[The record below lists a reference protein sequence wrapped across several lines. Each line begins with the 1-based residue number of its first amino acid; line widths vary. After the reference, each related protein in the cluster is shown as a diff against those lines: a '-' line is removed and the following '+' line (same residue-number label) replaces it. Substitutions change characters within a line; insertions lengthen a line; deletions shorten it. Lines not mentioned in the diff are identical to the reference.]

1 MLTLGFRDRS
11 NRTTYLHTSRT
22 SSVRKVK
29 AKYSVIVVTTNL
41 STETAAY
48 TQGLWRGILVLNPE
62 KQRGRNSS
70 QISVLEWENALP
82 F

>member
-48 TQGLWRGILVLNPE
+48 TQGL
-62 KQRGRNSS
+62 
-70 QISVLEWENALP
+70 
-82 F
+82 